1 MFARLTNPIRIRAG
15 WLLALAYLL
24 CVLAPA
30 AALAVG
36 DAAPCLEAETGM
48 AAMMQADANAGA
60 TLHMHQAGSQE
71 NGALPA
77 EGHHAHHHHGSKT
90 SPGPCCAML
99 CLSAVPADLP
109 TFAKPSLP
117 MSVLVSAIFR
127 PLRGEAPPLLYRPPI
142 A

>member
-1 MFARLTNPIRIRAG
+1 MGRLI
-15 WLLALAYLL
+15 ALTYLL

-30 AALAVG
+30 AALAAG

-48 AAMMQADANAGA
+48 AAVMQAGPMQAEADSAAA
-60 TLHMHQAGSQE
+60 LHMHQAALHE
-71 NGALPA
+71 HGASHA
-77 EGHHAHHHHGSKT
+77 DGHHAHHRHDGKT

-109 TFAKPSLP
+109 ALAKPSLP
-117 MSVLVSAIFR
+117 MAVLVSASFR

-142 A
+142 T